1 MTARNRKLTLAEKL
15 IWKGELEQF
24 VKNNYFDFRPLN
36 LSAEL
41 LDSCGKPPYH
51 WTLFSEDEQ
60 KVIAT
65 VDKDKFLYKDLPYGK
80 YTLHVSDEFSK
91 NTESFTGKLIKMRN
105 NI

>member
-1 MTARNRKLTLAEKL
+1 MTARKQKLNLAEKL
-15 IWKGELEQF
+15 TWKGELEQF
-24 VKNNYFDFRPLN
+24 VNNNNFYFRPLD

-41 LDSCGKPPYH
+41 VDSCGKPPYH

-65 VDKDKFLYKDLPYGK
+65 VDKDKFFYKDLPYGK

-91 NTESFTGKLIKMRN
+91 NTESFNGKLI
-105 NI
+105 